1 VQVTIAEKS
10 QIKLKSLNEQK
21 YGYLIHIWSDKAFK
35 YTVAIRALPSLQL
48 HGGSLERTLSV
59 PETIGISKGPLQD
72 IFWSF

>member
-1 VQVTIAEKS
+1 MQVPIAEKS

-21 YGYLIHIWSDKAFK
+21 HGYISHIWSDQAYKC
-35 YTVAIRALPSLQL
+35 TVAIRALPSLQL

-72 IFWSF
+72 IFLSF